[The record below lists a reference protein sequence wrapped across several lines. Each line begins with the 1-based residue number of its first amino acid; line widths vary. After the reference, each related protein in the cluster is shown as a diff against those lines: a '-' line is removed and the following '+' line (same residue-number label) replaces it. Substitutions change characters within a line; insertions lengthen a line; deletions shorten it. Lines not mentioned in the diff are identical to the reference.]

1 MDTETIQDRL
11 KAYLSNKGLTMKD
24 FESKAHLSNSTGARL
39 TAKTRNK
46 TIGRIAAAF
55 PDLNTDWLLT
65 GKGEMLQTPSVTQ
78 TVVGNNNIGNNT
90 YNADHTATLLHII
103 DQQQQTIARLTELL
117 AQKNGRASQPGR
129 ANE

>member
-1 MDTETIQDRL
+1 M
-11 KAYLSNKGLTMKD
+11 
-24 FESKAHLSNSTGARL
+24 
-39 TAKTRNK
+39 TAKTHNR
-46 TIGRIAAAF
+46 TIRRIAAAF
-55 PDLNTDWLLT
+55 PDLNTEWLLT
-65 GKGEMLQTPSVTQ
+65 GKGEMLQTPTVTQ

-129 ANE
+129 TNESE